1 MDASE
6 ANLEFRG
13 RVRIG
18 IGDHEGAAAA
28 VIVGDLPK
36 AKPERP
42 GPRGPIRERSGG
54 RVMDIE
60 DMGGADV
67 EIDFDDPATSK
78 PGDEDT
84 SDDEA

>member
-1 MDASE
+1 MRDRRPAK
-6 ANLEFRG
+6 A
-13 RVRIG
+13 
-18 IGDHEGAAAA
+18 
-28 VIVGDLPK
+28 K

-54 RVMDIE
+54 RVMDID

-78 PGDEDT
+78 PGEDT
-84 SDDEA
+84 PDSPAKTLRRRRLTPPPWNT

>member
-1 MDASE
+1 MRDRRPAK
-6 ANLEFRG
+6 A
-13 RVRIG
+13 
-18 IGDHEGAAAA
+18 
-28 VIVGDLPK
+28 K

-67 EIDFDDPATSK
+67 DIDFDDPATSK
-78 PGDEDT
+78 PGDEILDDDPAAGKPGDDDT
-84 SDDEA
+84 TDDDT

>member
-1 MDASE
+1 MRDRRPAK
-6 ANLEFRG
+6 A
-13 RVRIG
+13 
-18 IGDHEGAAAA
+18 
-28 VIVGDLPK
+28 K

-67 EIDFDDPATSK
+67 DIDFDDPATSR
-78 PGDEDT
+78 PDDGTDDGDD
-84 SDDEA
+84 A

>member
-1 MDASE
+1 MRDRRPAK
-6 ANLEFRG
+6 A
-13 RVRIG
+13 
-18 IGDHEGAAAA
+18 
-28 VIVGDLPK
+28 K

-60 DMGGADV
+60 DMGGAEV

-78 PGDEDT
+78 PGDELLDDDPATSKPVDDT
-84 SDDEA
+84 SDDDA